1 MPVADLKPRSLEASS
16 QSIGTFM
23 SSLAVTV
30 LGHDRPGIIADAT
43 SALTDLGGNLEDT
56 SMTLLRG
63 HFVMTLVVST
73 DADAGTVR
81 SALET
86 KFAGADLDVIVMDLH
101 SVEAPTTSGDSYVLS
116 VHGADRVGIVAAI
129 TSVLASHGANI
140 TDLTTRLG
148 GGLYIVVAE
157 VDIPAGV
164 SVPALETAIADVAND
179 LGVGATLRPAET
191 DVL

>member
-1 MPVADLKPRSLEASS
+1 
-16 QSIGTFM
+16 M

-73 DADAGTVR
+73 DADAVTVR
-81 SALET
+81 AALET

-148 GGLYIVVAE
+148 GLYIVVAE
-157 VDIPAGV
+157 VDLPADV
-164 SVPALETAIADVAND
+164 SVPALETAIANVATE

>member
-1 MPVADLKPRSLEASS
+1 
-16 QSIGTFM
+16 M

-30 LGHDRPGIIADAT
+30 LGQDRPGIIADTT

-73 DADAGTVR
+73 EADAATVR

-101 SVEAPTTSGDSYVLS
+101 SVEVPTTSGDSYVLS

-148 GGLYIVVAE
+148 GSLYIVIAE
-157 VDIPAGV
+157 IDIPAGV
-164 SVPALETAIADVAND
+164 SVPDLETAIAAVATE